1 MIRPQ
6 CSFEDIP
13 MRKPRDF
20 DSELKTLT
28 DKARQLRTRKVQQL
42 GELVIAC
49 GTDTLPIEQLAGA
62 LLATAKAEPAAKEE
76 WRKAGATFFR
86 GSRGAARGA
95 GGDARTH
102 APAAGSNQQHE
113 GSDRAS

>member
-1 MIRPQ
+1 
-6 CSFEDIP
+6 

-49 GTDTLPIEQLAGA
+49 GANALPVEQLAGA
-62 LLATAKAEPAAKEE
+62 LLATAKAEQTAKEE
-76 WRKAGATFFR
+76 WRRVGTAFFQ
-86 GSRGAARGA
+86 GSHGAARGA
-95 GGDARTH
+95 GGDATKH
-102 APAAGSNQQHE
+102 PPAAGSDQPHE